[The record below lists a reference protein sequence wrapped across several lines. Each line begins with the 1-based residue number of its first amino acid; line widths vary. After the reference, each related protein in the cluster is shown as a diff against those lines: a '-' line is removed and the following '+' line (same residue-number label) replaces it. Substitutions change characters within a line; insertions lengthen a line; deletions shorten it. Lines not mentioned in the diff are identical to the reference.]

1 MICIRVNGEQLKA
14 YGEIDLDPS
23 MLDATRI

>member
-14 YGEIDLDPS
+14 YGKIDLDPS